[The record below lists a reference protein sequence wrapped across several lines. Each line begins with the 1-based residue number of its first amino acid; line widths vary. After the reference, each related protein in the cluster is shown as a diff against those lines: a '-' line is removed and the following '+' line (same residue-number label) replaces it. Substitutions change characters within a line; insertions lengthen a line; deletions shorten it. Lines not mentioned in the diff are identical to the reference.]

1 MLIWDFTGYPAFPTV
16 MDINQIREILPHRLV
31 FSSFTCGFVIV
42 FFFLILFLF
51 LFFLLLMCLVIT
63 FGCGIVLQV
72 SISFSG

>member
-42 FFFLILFLF
+42 FFFLILILI
-51 LFFLLLMCLVIT
+51 FLLLMCLVIT